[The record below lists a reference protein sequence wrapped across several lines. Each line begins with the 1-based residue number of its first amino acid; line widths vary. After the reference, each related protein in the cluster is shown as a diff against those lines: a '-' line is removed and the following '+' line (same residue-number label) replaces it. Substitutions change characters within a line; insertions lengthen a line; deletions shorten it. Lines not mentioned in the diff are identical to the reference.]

1 MSRQNSG
8 CGMLVI
14 GVLLIGALLWAVSA
28 AVARRPCRSRTLG
41 AGYFLL
47 LAKQA
52 REEVAARAAA
62 DAELEA
68 LAQDAAF
75 DLADTINRWDTLVVT
90 KGIGTELRGR
100 EEEAA
105 AIQQQL
111 FAAHEALLSAPSV
124 SHRIRAAVHADSVR
138 QSRRAAPL
146 GVPCR
151 SSSSAPARSTATPAV
166 SSWTACAAHFRSSTT
181 PPSSSPATVRP
192 PPWSTG

>member
-28 AVARRPCRSRTLG
+28 VLWLLAVAVPVAGLLG

-75 DLADTINRWDTLVVT
+75 DLVDTINRWDTLVVT

-138 QSRRAAPL
+138 QSAERHL
-146 GVPCR
+146 
-151 SSSSAPARSTATPAV
+151 
-166 SSWTACAAHFRSSTT
+166 
-181 PPSSSPATVRP
+181 
-192 PPWSTG
+192 

>member
-28 AVARRPCRSRTLG
+28 VLWLLAVAVPVAGLLG

-90 KGIGTELRGR
+90 KGIGTE
-100 EEEAA
+100 
-105 AIQQQL
+105 
-111 FAAHEALLSAPSV
+111 
-124 SHRIRAAVHADSVR
+124 
-138 QSRRAAPL
+138 
-146 GVPCR
+146 
-151 SSSSAPARSTATPAV
+151 
-166 SSWTACAAHFRSSTT
+166 
-181 PPSSSPATVRP
+181 
-192 PPWSTG
+192 

>member
-28 AVARRPCRSRTLG
+28 VLWLLAVAVP
-41 AGYFLL
+41 
-47 LAKQA
+47 
-52 REEVAARAAA
+52 V
-62 DAELEA
+62 AELEA

-138 QSRRAAPL
+138 QSAERHL
-146 GVPCR
+146 
-151 SSSSAPARSTATPAV
+151 
-166 SSWTACAAHFRSSTT
+166 
-181 PPSSSPATVRP
+181 
-192 PPWSTG
+192 